1 MSDGGLATRLE
12 AKCRERW
19 YPLRDHP
26 VQLAFVNDAV
36 RFKLAPCG
44 RRSGKTERAKRKLV
58 KAAWRTPGKP
68 FFAAAPTRDQA
79 KKIWWEDLK
88 LLSFA
93 PLYGPRAI
101 SEGELI
107 IRIPNGASI
116 HVIGLDV
123 AARAEGQPWGGG
135 VIDEVADLKEN
146 VLPLHVLPALST
158 IDPRDPD
165 YRAWLDL
172 IGVPEGLNHY
182 YKLCE
187 RAKSGAWPDARVYH
201 WVSADIL
208 APDEIEAARG
218 RMSAKQFRQE
228 YEAAFEG
235 AAGRIYE
242 DYSQANTTTERIG
255 GGESLAWMH
264 DFNYTPLS
272 SAVAVERAGKL
283 LVLDEITLTSAV
295 AHNAAVEFCE
305 RYKGHTNRAIRLYGD
320 PAGRAGEKHAQQSN
334 YTAIESYLRSQGW
347 NVERRV
353 KLAAP
358 AIRDRQNAVRAKIC
372 NAKGER
378 TLFVNPLT
386 CPVLHDGLSTVQL
399 KEGSAFQEDD
409 TNSAQHITTALGYW
423 IDREWP
429 VLIDSAV
436 PKRVVTPIASA
447 SPWRRS

>member
-1 MSDGGLATRLE
+1 VIVDTTSMLE
-12 AKCRERW
+12 RRCRERW
-19 YPLRDHP
+19 YPLRDHA
-26 VQLAFVNDAV
+26 VQLAYVHDPV

-68 FFAAAPTRDQA
+68 FFAGAPTYGQA

-93 PLYGPRAI
+93 PLMGPRSV

-107 IRIPNGASI
+107 IRFPNQASI
-116 HVIGLDV
+116 HVLGLDQP
-123 AARAEGQPWGGG
+123 ARVEGIPWGGG
-135 VIDEVADLKEN
+135 VVDEIADCHADA
-146 VLPLHVLPALST
+146 VPMHILPSLST
-158 IDPRDPD
+158 VDPRDPE

-187 RAKSGAWPDARVYH
+187 QARTGQWPDARVYH
-201 WVSADIL
+201 WISADIL
-208 APDEIEAARG
+208 PADEIEARRG
-218 RMSAKQFRQE
+218 TMSLQQFRQE
-228 YEAAFEG
+228 YEASFEG
-235 AAGRIYE
+235 ATGRIYA
-242 DYSQANTTTERIG
+242 DYGDKNTTAERIQPN
-255 GGESLAWMH
+255 EALAWMH

-272 SAVAVERAGKL
+272 SAIAVERAGKL
-283 LVLDEITLTSAV
+283 YALDEIVLTSAV
-295 AHNAAVEFCE
+295 AHNTAVEFCE
-305 RYKGHTNRAIRLYGD
+305 RYKTHGNRVIRLYGD

-347 NVERRV
+347 TVDRRV

-372 NAKGER
+372 NARGER
-378 TLFVNPLT
+378 TLFVNPRT
-386 CPVLHDGLSTVQL
+386 CPTLHDGLSTVQL

-409 TNSAQHITTALGYW
+409 SNSAQHITTALGYW

-429 VLIDSAV
+429 VLIDSAA
-436 PKRVVTPIASA
+436 PKRIVTPVPSA
-447 SPWRRS
+447 SPWRRP

>member
-1 MSDGGLATRLE
+1 MTDLLE
-12 AKCRERW
+12 RACRERW
-19 YPLRDHP
+19 YRLRDHP
-26 VQLAFVNDAV
+26 VQLAYVHDDV

-44 RRSGKTERAKRKLV
+44 RRSGKTERAKRKLI
-58 KAAWRTPGKP
+58 KAGWRTPGRM
-68 FFAAAPTRDQA
+68 FFAGAPTRAQA
-79 KKIWWEDLK
+79 KKIWWNDLK
-88 LLSFA
+88 LLAMA
-93 PLYGPRAI
+93 PLLGRNAV

-107 IRIPNGASI
+107 IRMPNGAEV
-116 HVIGLDV
+116 HVVGLDEP
-123 AARAEGQPWGGG
+123 ARIEGQPWAGG
-135 VIDEVADLKEN
+135 VIDEVADLKPHAI
-146 VLPLHVLPALST
+146 PLHILPALST
-158 IDPRDPD
+158 VDPRWPD

-182 YKLCE
+182 YDLCE
-187 RAKSGAWPDARVYH
+187 AARTGQWPDARVYH

-208 APDEIEAARG
+208 PADEIEAAKG
-218 RMSAKQFRQE
+218 RMSARQFRQE

-235 AAGRIYE
+235 ATGRIYE
-242 DYSQANTTTERIG
+242 DYGDANCTSERIG
-255 GGESLAWMH
+255 AAEPLAWMH

-272 SAVAVERAGKL
+272 SAVAVERGGKL
-283 LVLDEITLTSAV
+283 LALDEIVLASAV

-305 RYKGHTNRAIRLYGD
+305 RYKAHANRTVKLYGD

-347 NVERRV
+347 TVDRRV

-372 NAKGER
+372 NARGER
-378 TLFVNPLT
+378 TLFVNPVT
-386 CPVLHDGLSTVQL
+386 CPTLHKGLRTVQL

-409 TNSAQHITTALGYW
+409 SNSAQHITPAIGYW

-429 VLIDSAV
+429 VLIDSTV

-447 SPWRRS
+447 SPWRQPR